1 MARVSFPAMKTLQ
14 ALIFDVD
21 GTLADTERDGHRI
34 AFNLAFAEHGLDWN
48 WDEDL
53 YGELLTVT
61 GGKERI
67 RYFAGRH
74 ATDVANRPDFDALVA
89 ALHATKTEHYVR
101 LVASG
106 QLPLRPGIA
115 RLINEARAAGLRL
128 AIATTTTPENVEAL
142 LRAAMAPDAMTWF
155 EVIGAGDV
163 VPAKKPAPDI
173 YHWVLER
180 LDLAPDACLALEDSE
195 NGLAASLGA
204 GIPTLITENAYTR
217 GQNFGGALAVLPD
230 LGEVDLTGIRRYIN
244 NQLPDK

>member
-67 RYFAGRH
+67 RYFVERH
-74 ATDVANRPDFDALVA
+74 ATDVASRPDFNALVA

-106 QLPLRPGIA
+106 QLPLRPGVA
-115 RLINEARAAGLRL
+115 RLISEARTSGLRL

-142 LRAAMAPDAMTWF
+142 LRAAMAPDAISWF

-204 GIPTLITENAYTR
+204 GIPTLVTENAYTR
-217 GQNFGGALAVLPD
+217 GQNFTGALAVLPD
-230 LGEVDLTGIRRYIN
+230 LGAINLTEIRKYIS